1 MSELYIKFHA
11 ENRYRTNHEA
21 MSGDIG
27 GIHSSGSEFFLNS
40 IVKATWAKLNGLY
53 FCKQC
58 QCANNRN
65 PFNVNVNVVPSV
77 SGFLKFS
84 KNLNFC
90 SKFGRYSFSVN
101 FSSLPR

>member
-1 MSELYIKFHA
+1 MSELYVKFHA

-65 PFNVNVNVVPSV
+65 PFNVNVNVVSSV
-77 SGFLKFS
+77 SGFLKSS

-90 SKFGRYSFSVN
+90 SKLADIHF
-101 FSSLPR
+101 L